1 MIIENKKPGF
11 TINDPLT
18 KHLENVAQEPDK
30 QYFGLLKKDVSSEI
44 SNDLTYWIKA
54 DGVPYD
60 MIARLK
66 KQIDMVKAMINAD
79 FKKTTK
85 ILETEKIQEGKTN
98 IST

>member
-1 MIIENKKPGF
+1 MTIENKKPEP

-18 KHLENVAQEPDK
+18 NYLENVGKEPDL
-30 QYFGLLKKDVSSEI
+30 QYFGLRKKDVSSQI
-44 SNDLTYWIKA
+44 SDDLTYFIKA

-60 MIARLK
+60 MIVRLK
-66 KQIDMVKAMINAD
+66 KQIDMAKAMINAN

>member
-1 MIIENKKPGF
+1 MIIENKKSEL

-18 KHLENVAQEPDK
+18 DYLENVAKDPDRL
-30 QYFGLLKKDVSSEI
+30 YFGIRKKDVSSQI
-44 SNDLTYWIKA
+44 SDDLTYFIKA
-54 DGVPYD
+54 DGIPYD

>member
-1 MIIENKKPGF
+1 MTIENKKPEP

-18 KHLENVAQEPDK
+18 NYLENVSKEPDW
-30 QYFGLLKKDVSSEI
+30 QYFGLRKKDVSSQI
-44 SNDLTYWIKA
+44 SDDLTYFIKA

-60 MIARLK
+60 MIVRLK
-66 KQIDMVKAMINAD
+66 KQIDMAKAMINAN

>member
-1 MIIENKKPGF
+1 
-11 TINDPLT
+11 
-18 KHLENVAQEPDK
+18 
-30 QYFGLLKKDVSSEI
+30 
-44 SNDLTYWIKA
+44 
-54 DGVPYD
+54 

-66 KQIDMVKAMINAD
+66 KQIDMAKAMINAD

>member
-1 MIIENKKPGF
+1 MTIENKKSEP

-18 KHLENVAQEPDK
+18 NYLENVAKDPDW
-30 QYFGLLKKDVSSEI
+30 QYFGLRKKDVSSQV
-44 SNDLTYWIKA
+44 SDDLTYFIKA

-85 ILETEKIQEGKTN
+85 ILETEKIQEDKTN

>member
-1 MIIENKKPGF
+1 MTIENKKPEP

-18 KHLENVAQEPDK
+18 NYLKNVAKDPDW
-30 QYFGLLKKDVSSEI
+30 QYFGLRKKDVSSQI
-44 SNDLTYWIKA
+44 SDDLTYFIKA
-54 DGVPYD
+54 DDVPYD

-66 KQIDMVKAMINAD
+66 KQIDMVKAMINTD